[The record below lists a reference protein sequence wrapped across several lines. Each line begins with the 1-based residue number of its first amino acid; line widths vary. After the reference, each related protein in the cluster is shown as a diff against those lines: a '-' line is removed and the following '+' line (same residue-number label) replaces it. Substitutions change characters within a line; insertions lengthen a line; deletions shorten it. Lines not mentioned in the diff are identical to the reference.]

1 MFDFH
6 LMLQVKLP
14 VVDRIQRQ
22 STKSSNGVQNKDT
35 GDSSPED
42 IHIFFLNK
50 VKSILVWFIVNFQV
64 EAKTTSK
71 HSSLNPRVP
80 LGGEEGHE
88 NKRSMLTN
96 PNHVLQV

>member
-6 LMLQVKLP
+6 LILQVKLP

-22 STKSSNGVQNKDT
+22 STKSANGVENKAT

-42 IHIFFLNK
+42 THIFFLNK

-71 HSSLNPRVP
+71 HVRGEFIIKPQSSTRW
-80 LGGEEGHE
+80 
-88 NKRSMLTN
+88 RRRT
-96 PNHVLQV
+96 

>member
-22 STKSSNGVQNKDT
+22 STKSSNGVENKAT

-71 HSSLNPRVP
+71 HVGEFIIKPHSSTRW
-80 LGGEEGHE
+80 
-88 NKRSMLTN
+88 RRRT
-96 PNHVLQV
+96 